1 MGTWGQ
7 QAGDRGQS
15 EVNAEIPLPVYRA
28 PGSHAQ
34 EAESAVAAA
43 PQEG

>member
-1 MGTWGQ
+1 MDTWGQ
-7 QAGDRGQS
+7 QAGDKGQS
-15 EVNAEIPLPVYRA
+15 EVNAEIPLLGYRA

-34 EAESAVAAA
+34 EAESAMAAA